1 MLNRM
6 MKYILWMV
14 LIVTTGKLAAG
25 EVNISG
31 KAPQYAGTEQVFY
44 KYSDRITML
53 REEVF
58 KINIDKSGNFAVSF
72 QVKRPTYVFT
82 EAGIYHAYFYV
93 EPGSNYEILLPE
105 KADKTPADKLNPFF
119 EYLPV
124 HIGVK
129 GMQKQDLNYLVMD
142 FDYFYDQY
150 LDESLFDIY
159 TKGLESNVDTFI
171 NEINQHFNYAKN
183 PFFDAYKKYRYAG
196 LRYLAYQRNRP
207 EISFR
212 NYTHDS
218 VWYENPAY
226 MDLFNE
232 LYKDFFDNLLNDRI
246 LGEILG
252 ARLYYEVHMGHSISN
267 IKKLF
272 AVLVELR
279 NDQLR
284 EMVILKGI
292 HDAFYNVNYAWA
304 PLLLT
309 LDSLC
314 IVTKYPEHK
323 LIGQNIAD
331 KVLNMSPGTVAPP
344 FMFPDSSGKSVKL
357 SDYRNEFVYLN
368 FINSQSYTSQQQLP
382 LLQTLYN
389 KHNQYFRIITVV
401 TDENVQEA
409 KEYFSHYKY
418 PWEFVYSGGDQKVAD
433 YYKLKTYPAYFLIGP
448 SGILMMSP
456 APGPLEGFE
465 KAFFALID
473 EK

>member
-1 MLNRM
+1 M
-6 MKYILWMV
+6 MKYFLLFFLSISAATLM
-14 LIVTTGKLAAG
+14 AG
-25 EVNISG
+25 EVKVIG
-31 KAPQYAGTEQVFY
+31 KSTEYAGAELLFY

-53 REEVF
+53 KEEVF
-58 KINIDKSGNFAVSF
+58 KIQVDKSGNFSVGF
-72 QVKRPTYVFT
+72 QVKRPEYVFM
-82 EAGIYHAYFYV
+82 EEGLYHAYFYV
-93 EPGSNYEILLPE
+93 EPGCTYELILPE
-105 KADKTPADKLNPFF
+105 KTEKTPADKLNPFF
-119 EYLPV
+119 DYIPV
-124 HIGVK
+124 HIGIK
-129 GMQKQDLNYLVMD
+129 GMQKQDLNYLILD

-150 LDESLFDIY
+150 IDESLFDLY
-159 TKGLESNVDTFI
+159 TKGMDSDVDTFI
-171 NEINQHFNYAKN
+171 NEINQHFAYAKN

-212 NYTHDS
+212 NYTYDS

-232 LYKDFFDNLLNDRI
+232 LYKDFFDNLLNDKI

-252 ARLYYEVHMGHSISN
+252 ARLFYEVHKGHSIAN
-267 IKKLF
+267 IKKVF
-272 AVLVELR
+272 AILVELR

-284 EMVILKGI
+284 ELVILKGI

-314 IVTKYPEHK
+314 IVTKYPEHR

-331 KVLNMSPGTVAPP
+331 KVLSMSPGTVAPP
-344 FMFPDSSGKSVKL
+344 FVFSDSAGNTVKL

-368 FINSQSYTSQQQLP
+368 FVNSQSYTSQQQLP

-389 KHNQYFRIITVV
+389 KHSRYFKIVTVV
-401 TDENVQEA
+401 TDENIEEA
-409 KEYFSHYKY
+409 KSYFSRYDY
-418 PWEFVYSGGDQKVAD
+418 PWDIIYTGGDQQVID
-433 YYKLKTYPAYFLIGP
+433 YYKIKTFPAYFLVGP

-465 KAFFALID
+465 KAFFGLIE